1 MSSNAY
7 YKQTQSL
14 LVKEDCADYLA
25 KIYTIITQETRLIE
39 KTLEPLESTIQ
50 QIKTNCYD
58 ILIKDYKQELLTS
71 PKGLLYFLE
80 QDQVN
85 NFGLVY
91 KLYNLLDD
99 DFQQIRNKFK
109 EFVFLKGK

>member
-50 QIKTNCYD
+50 
-58 ILIKDYKQELLTS
+58 
-71 PKGLLYFLE
+71 
-80 QDQVN
+80 
-85 NFGLVY
+85 
-91 KLYNLLDD
+91 
-99 DFQQIRNKFK
+99 
-109 EFVFLKGK
+109 